1 MSTLSFTLRDS
12 ATMLR
17 RDARHSLRNL
27 SMTLSGLLTPIVT
40 LVLFVYVFGGTLG
53 AGLGGVV
60 HGGAYINYVAP
71 GIILMTVGSG
81 CATTAINLCMD
92 MNEGIIARF
101 RTMAISRASVLTGQ
115 VLGSLIRT
123 MISVGLVIGVAL
135 LIGFRPS
142 AGPVAWIAALG
153 VIALFTLALTWMGVV
168 FGLVGK
174 TPAGAN
180 SLSLIF
186 QLLLPF
192 TSSAFVRPDSMPVGV
207 RWFAEYQPFTPVI
220 DTLRGL
226 LLGTPIGNSAILAV
240 AWCCFLTLLGYL
252 WHERST
258 TATPHGKKAERTA
271 AAPMRDCASS
281 VASRRGR
288 PYGGSL
294 SGTGMEGREISRSRP
309 MIDDMFLKQT
319 GRS

>member
-1 MSTLSFTLRDS
+1 MTNFSFALRDS

-17 RDARHSLRNL
+17 RDVRHSLRRL

-71 GIILMTVGSG
+71 AIILMTVGSG

-92 MNEGIIARF
+92 MSEGIITSF
-101 RTMAISRASVLTGQ
+101 
-115 VLGSLIRT
+115 
-123 MISVGLVIGVAL
+123 LVIGVAL
-135 LIGFRPS
+135 LMGFRPS

-153 VIALFTLALTWMGVV
+153 VIALFTLALSWMGVV

-186 QLLLPF
+186 QLLLPL

-220 DTLRGL
+220 DTVRGL
-226 LLGTPIGNSAILAV
+226 LLGTPIGNSAVLAV
-240 AWCCFLTLLGYL
+240 AWCAGLTLIGYL
-252 WHERST
+252 WAR
-258 TATPHGKKAERTA
+258 AVYNRN
-271 AAPMRDCASS
+271 S
-281 VASRRGR
+281 VR
-288 PYGGSL
+288 
-294 SGTGMEGREISRSRP
+294 
-309 MIDDMFLKQT
+309 
-319 GRS
+319 